1 MNLLQEQMMEK
12 LETKLKIILFLL
24 NYNSCANSP
33 ATLVNL
39 KSCPATKEQ
48 IRSSR

>member
-1 MNLLQEQMMEK
+1 MNLLQEQMMDTK
-12 LETKLKIILFLL
+12 LEIILFLL